1 MLFEVAKRNLNAQ
14 DSEILYRKIVRL
26 LQKKSTQRGLRDL
39 KDGTNR
45 YFDDIPLESEHQIKK
60 HAKLQK
66 YAKIYTEYGLDFGVR
81 EVLLKIMKD
90 FRAEFLN

>member
-1 MLFEVAKRNLNAQ
+1 MAQ
-14 DSEILYRKIVRL
+14 S
-26 LQKKSTQRGLRDL
+26 
-39 KDGTNR
+39 